1 MSWPVNIILL
11 RRSVAAAL
19 CAVQSLPMPRSVM
32 DNMIASL
39 LRAAFA
45 QLDDVSRTP
54 REDAIR
60 IARHALGEWRAFYV
74 DPEALAWALGG
85 TKPA

>member
-1 MSWPVNIILL
+1 VSWPVNIVLL

-19 CAVQSLPMPRSVM
+19 CAVQSLPKPRSRM
-32 DNMIASL
+32 DQMIASL
-39 LRAAFA
+39 LKAAFA
-45 QLDDVSRTP
+45 GLDDVSRTP

-74 DPEALAWALGG
+74 DPEALAWALKG
-85 TKPA
+85 TKAG